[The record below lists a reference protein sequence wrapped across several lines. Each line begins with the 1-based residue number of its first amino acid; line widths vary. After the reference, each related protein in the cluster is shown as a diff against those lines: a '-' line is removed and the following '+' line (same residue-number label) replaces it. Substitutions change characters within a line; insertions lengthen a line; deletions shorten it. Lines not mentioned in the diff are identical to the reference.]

1 VNAEAS
7 SERARRL
14 EVLKQGVD
22 VALKT
27 LSEYNELLAQ
37 TVDDSFRSLTTDQVR
52 NVMMVLEYVAEGSA
66 YNAYVNGVEVQEWA
80 RRLYKDLHAE
90 FPDIEP

>member
-1 VNAEAS
+1 MGSDET
-7 SERARRL
+7 RRRL
-14 EVLKQGVD
+14 DVLKAGVD

-27 LSEYNELLAQ
+27 LAEYNDLLTQ
-37 TVDDSFRSLTTDQVR
+37 TVDNSYRSLTTDQVR

-66 YNAYVNGVEVQEWA
+66 YNAYVDGVEVQEWA

>member
-1 VNAEAS
+1 MNDAVS
-7 SERARRL
+7 DERARRL

-22 VALKT
+22 VALQT
-27 LSEYNELLAQ
+27 LGEYNDLLTQ
-37 TVDDSFRSLTTDQVR
+37 TVDDSFRALTTDQVR
-52 NVMMVLEYVAEGSA
+52 NVMRVLECVADDVS
-66 YNAYVNGVEVQEWA
+66 YLNGVEIQEWA